1 MKNARL
7 NGASTAP
14 GRVFLKK
21 GREGPVRGG
30 NPWVFSQAIDRVEPV
45 AIEPGARVWVLDAAG
60 ATIGHGYYNPATTIA
75 VRMLALGG
83 EPGPAD
89 IVRCRI
95 EHALKLRERVVGQD
109 TDCYR
114 ILNGDGDGLS
124 GVVVDRYG
132 DVAVMQLLTGG
143 AERMR
148 AEIVEHLNQMISPRA
163 IFERSQGAVR
173 RQEGLE
179 DRVGVI
185 ASAPAREVI
194 VSDVVGENGLREHGV
209 RENGLLMIVDLER
222 GQKTGAF
229 LDQREN
235 RARFGAL
242 AAGARVLDLCCY
254 SGGFAL
260 NALRGGAKE
269 VVAVDTS
276 AHALDCAR
284 RNLELN
290 GYPAGAVRFVHGEA
304 GEFLGRRDELFD
316 LIVLDPPPFARSRA
330 DARRAEHLYVGLN
343 ALALRALSPGGFLMT
358 FSCSSHFCGE
368 DFVRAMRIAEG
379 RSGRRM
385 RLLARLGPGPDHP
398 VLLGHPE
405 GEYLTGV
412 LLRDLG

>member
-1 MKNARL
+1 LKTPRPD
-7 NGASTAP
+7 GASITP
-14 GRVFLKK
+14 GRIFLKK
-21 GREGPVRGG
+21 GRDGPIRGG
-30 NPWVFSQAIDRVEPV
+30 NPWVFSQAIDRVEPS
-45 AIEPGARVWVLDAAG
+45 AIEAGARVWVLDAAG
-60 ATIGHGYYNPATTIA
+60 ATLGHGYCNPATTIA

-83 EPGPAD
+83 EPGPAE
-89 IVRCRI
+89 IIGWRMER
-95 EHALKLRERVVGQD
+95 AWKLRESVIGAD

-114 ILNGDGDGLS
+114 MLNGDGDGLS

-132 DVAVMQLLTGG
+132 DVAVVQLLTAG

-148 AEIVEHLNQMISPRA
+148 NEIVEHLKSMISPRA

-179 DRVGVI
+179 DTVGMIAGAAAGEVSVSEIRV
-185 ASAPAREVI
+185 S
-194 VSDVVGENGLREHGV
+194 ENGIK
-209 RENGLLMIVDLER
+209 MIVDLEH
-222 GQKTGAF
+222 GQKSGAF

-254 SGGFAL
+254 TGGFAL
-260 NALRGGAKE
+260 HALKGGAAE

-276 AHALDCAR
+276 AHALDRAQ

-290 GYPAGAVRFVHGEA
+290 GYPASAVRLVHGEA
-304 GEFLGRRDELFD
+304 GIFLGKRNERFD

-330 DARRAEHLYVGLN
+330 DARRAEHLYVELN
-343 ALALRALSPGGFLMT
+343 ALALGALNPGGFLMT

-368 DFVRAMRIAEG
+368 DFVRAVRIAEG

-412 LLRDLG
+412 LLRDLD

>member
-1 MKNARL
+1 MKNSRPS
-7 NGASTAP
+7 GASTTP
-14 GRVFLKK
+14 TRVFLKK

-45 AIEPGARVWVLDAAG
+45 AIEPGARVWVLDATG
-60 ATIGHGYYNPATTIA
+60 ATLGHGYYNPATTIA

-83 EPGPAD
+83 EPRPAE
-89 IVRCRI
+89 IVGWRI
-95 EHALKLRERVVGQD
+95 KRALKLRERVIGPD

-114 ILNGDGDGLS
+114 MLNGDGDGLS

-132 DVAVMQLLTGG
+132 EVAVVQLLTAG

-148 AEIVEHLNQMISPRA
+148 AEIVEHLNVTISPSA

-179 DRVGVI
+179 DRVGLI
-185 ASAPAREVI
+185 AGASAGEV
-194 VSDVVGENGLREHGV
+194 VV
-209 RENGLLMIVDLER
+209 RENGVRIAADLEH

-242 AAGARVLDLCCY
+242 APGARVLDLCCY
-254 SGGFAL
+254 SGGFVL
-260 NALRGGAKE
+260 NALKGGAKE

-276 AHALDCAR
+276 THALQWAR

-290 GYPAGAVRFVHGEA
+290 GYPPEAVRFVHGEA
-304 GEFLGRRDELFD
+304 GEFLGRRAELFD

-330 DARRAEHLYVGLN
+330 DARRAEHLYVELN
-343 ALALRALSPGGFLMT
+343 ALALEALNPGGFLMS
-358 FSCSSHFCGE
+358 FSCSSHFRGE
-368 DFVRAMRIAEG
+368 DFVRAVRIAEG
-379 RSGRRM
+379 RSARRT
-385 RLLARLGPGPDHP
+385 RLLARLGPGSDHP

-412 LLRDLG
+412 LLRDLD

>member
-1 MKNARL
+1 LNSARP
-7 NGASTAP
+7 NGGASATP

-30 NPWVFSQAIDRVEPV
+30 NPWVFSQAIDRVEPA

-60 ATIGHGYYNPATTIA
+60 ATVGHGYYNPATTIA

-83 EPGPAD
+83 EPGPAE
-89 IVRCRI
+89 IVRWRI
-95 EHALKLRERVVGQD
+95 EHALKLRERVVARD

-132 DVAVMQLLTGG
+132 EIAVMQLLTAG

-148 AEIVEHLNQMISPRA
+148 SEIVEHLNQMISPRA
-163 IFERSQGAVR
+163 ILERSQGAVR

-179 DRVGVI
+179 DRVGVVG
-185 ASAPAREVI
+185 AVAGEPVI
-194 VSDVVGENGLREHGV
+194 NENGV
-209 RENGLLMIVDLER
+209 RENGLLMTVDLER

-254 SGGFAL
+254 TGGFAL
-260 NALRGGAKE
+260 NALKGGAKE
-269 VVAVDTS
+269 IVAVDTS

-284 RNLELN
+284 RNLDLN
-290 GYPAGAVRFVHGEA
+290 GYPSGAVRFMHGEA
-304 GEFLGRRDELFD
+304 GEFLARRDESFD

-330 DARRAEHLYVGLN
+330 DARRAEHLYVELN
-343 ALALRALSPGGFLMT
+343 ALALRALNPGGFLMT

-368 DFVRAMRIAEG
+368 DFIRAIRIAEG

>member
-1 MKNARL
+1 M
-7 NGASTAP
+7 TP

-30 NPWVFSQAIDRVEPV
+30 NPWVFSQAIDRVEPA
-45 AIEPGARVWVLDAAG
+45 AIEPGARVWILDSAG
-60 ATIGHGYYNPATTIA
+60 TTLGHGYYNPTTTIA

-83 EPGPAD
+83 EPGEPGPAE
-89 IVRCRI
+89 IVRSRL
-95 EHALKLRERVVGQD
+95 ERALKLRERVIGPD

-114 ILNGDGDGLS
+114 MLNGDGDSLS

-132 DVAVMQLLTGG
+132 EVAVIQLLTAG

-148 AEIVEHLNQMISPRA
+148 EEIVGHLNLMISARA

-179 DRVGVI
+179 DRVGVLYG
-185 ASAPAREVI
+185 APDDEV
-194 VSDVVGENGLREHGV
+194 VV
-209 RENGLLMIVDLER
+209 RENGVRMLAGLEH
-222 GQKTGAF
+222 GQKTGLF

-235 RARFGAL
+235 RRSFGAL
-242 AAGARVLDLCCY
+242 ATEARVLDLCCY
-254 SGGFAL
+254 AGGFAL
-260 NALRGGAKE
+260 HALKGGAKE
-269 VVAVDTS
+269 TVAVDTS
-276 AHALDCAR
+276 ERALGWAR

-290 GYPAGAVRFVHGEA
+290 GYPPDAIRFVHGEA
-304 GEFLGRRDELFD
+304 GDFLGHSDQRFD

-330 DARRAEHLYVGLN
+330 DARRAEHLYVELN
-343 ALALRALSPGGFLMT
+343 ALALAALNPGGFLMT

-368 DFVRAMRIAEG
+368 DFVRAVRIAEG
-379 RSGRRM
+379 RAGRRM
-385 RLLARLGPGPDHP
+385 RLLARLGPGSDHP

>member
-1 MKNARL
+1 M
-7 NGASTAP
+7 
-14 GRVFLKK
+14 
-21 GREGPVRGG
+21 RGG

-45 AIEPGARVWVLDAAG
+45 AIEPGGRVWVLDAAG
-60 ATIGHGYYNPATTIA
+60 ATLGHGYYNPATTIA

-83 EPGPAD
+83 EPGPAE
-89 IVRCRI
+89 IVHWRI
-95 EHALKLRERVVGQD
+95 ERALKLRERVVGSD

-132 DVAVMQLLTGG
+132 EVAVVQLLTAG

-148 AEIVEHLNQMISPRA
+148 AEIVEHVNLMISPRA

-173 RQEGLE
+173 HQEGLE
-179 DRVGVI
+179 DRVGAI
-185 ASAPAREVI
+185 AGTPAGEVM
-194 VSDVVGENGLREHGV
+194 VMENGV
-209 RENGLLMIVDLER
+209 RIAADLEH

-254 SGGFAL
+254 TGGFAL
-260 NALRGGAKE
+260 NALKGGAKD

-276 AHALDCAR
+276 VQALQWAR

-290 GYPAGAVRFVHGEA
+290 GYPPDAVRFVHGEA
-304 GEFLGRRDELFD
+304 GELLGKRDERFD

-330 DARRAEHLYVGLN
+330 DARRAEHLYVELN
-343 ALALRALSPGGFLMT
+343 ALAIGALSPGGFLMT
-358 FSCSSHFCGE
+358 FSCSSHFRGE
-368 DFVRAMRIAEG
+368 DFVRAVRIAEG

-405 GEYLTGV
+405 GEYLSGV
-412 LLRDLG
+412 LLRDLGWII

>member
-1 MKNARL
+1 M
-7 NGASTAP
+7 
-14 GRVFLKK
+14 
-21 GREGPVRGG
+21 
-30 NPWVFSQAIDRVEPV
+30 DR
-45 AIEPGARVWVLDAAG
+45 
-60 ATIGHGYYNPATTIA
+60 
-75 VRMLALGG
+75 
-83 EPGPAD
+83 
-89 IVRCRI
+89 
-95 EHALKLRERVVGQD
+95 ALKLRERVVGSD

-114 ILNGDGDGLS
+114 MLNGDGDGLS

-132 DVAVMQLLTGG
+132 AVAVVQLLTAG

-148 AEIVEHLNQMISPRA
+148 AEIVEHLNLMISPRA

-179 DRVGVI
+179 DRVGMM
-185 ASAPAREVI
+185 AGAPAGELVMSENGMR
-194 VSDVVGENGLREHGV
+194 ENGLR
-209 RENGLLMIVDLER
+209 MIADLEH

-242 AAGARVLDLCCY
+242 AAGACVLDLCCY
-254 SGGFAL
+254 TGGFAL
-260 NALRGGAKE
+260 NALKGGAKE
-269 VVAVDTS
+269 IVAVDTS
-276 AHALDCAR
+276 THALDWAR
-284 RNLELN
+284 RNLVLN
-290 GYPAGAVRFVHGEA
+290 GYPPGAIRFVHGEA
-304 GEFLGRRDELFD
+304 GELLGKRDELFD
-316 LIVLDPPPFARSRA
+316 LIVLDPPPFARGRA
-330 DARRAEHLYVGLN
+330 DARRAEHLYVELN
-343 ALALRALSPGGFLMT
+343 ALALGALNPGGFLMT

-368 DFVRAMRIAEG
+368 DFVRAVRIAEG

>member
-1 MKNARL
+1 LKASQR
-7 NGASTAP
+7 NGASIAP
-14 GRVFLKK
+14 GRVVLKK
-21 GREGPVRGG
+21 DREGPVRGG

-45 AIEPGARVWVLDAAG
+45 GIERGARVWVLDAAG
-60 ATIGHGYYNPATTIA
+60 ATLGHGYYNPATTIA

-83 EPGPAD
+83 EPGPAE
-89 IVRCRI
+89 IVRWRI
-95 EHALKLRERVVGQD
+95 ERALELRERVVGAA

-124 GVVVDRYG
+124 GVVLDRYG
-132 DVAVMQLLTGG
+132 DVAVMQLLTAG

-148 AEIVEHLNQMISPRA
+148 EEIVEHLNLMISPRA

-185 ASAPAREVI
+185 AGTPAGEVV
-194 VSDVVGENGLREHGV
+194 VSENGV
-209 RENGLLMIVDLER
+209 RIAADLEH

-254 SGGFAL
+254 TGGFAL
-260 NALRGGAKE
+260 NALKGGAKE

-276 AHALDCAR
+276 AQALQWAR

-290 GYPAGAVRFVHGEA
+290 DYPPDTVRFVHGEA
-304 GEFLGRRDELFD
+304 GELLGRRDERFD

-330 DARRAEHLYVGLN
+330 DARRAEHLYVELN
-343 ALALRALSPGGFLMT
+343 ALAIGALGPGGCLMT
-358 FSCSSHFCGE
+358 FSCSSHFRGE
-368 DFVRAMRIAEG
+368 DFVRAVRIAEG
-379 RSGRRM
+379 RAKRRM

>member
-1 MKNARL
+1 MKTPRPD
-7 NGASTAP
+7 GASITP
-14 GRVFLKK
+14 GRIFLKK
-21 GREGPVRGG
+21 GRDGPIRGG
-30 NPWVFSQAIDRVEPV
+30 NPWVFSQAIDRVEPS
-45 AIEPGARVWVLDAAG
+45 AIEAGARVWVLDAAG
-60 ATIGHGYYNPATTIA
+60 ATLGHGYCNPATTIA

-83 EPGPAD
+83 EPGPAE
-89 IVRCRI
+89 IIGWRMER
-95 EHALKLRERVVGQD
+95 AWKLRESVIGAD

-114 ILNGDGDGLS
+114 MLNGDGDGLS

-132 DVAVMQLLTGG
+132 DVAVVQLLTAG

-148 AEIVEHLNQMISPRA
+148 NEIVEHLKSMISPRA

-179 DRVGVI
+179 DTVGMIAGAAAGEVSVSEIRV
-185 ASAPAREVI
+185 S
-194 VSDVVGENGLREHGV
+194 ENGIK
-209 RENGLLMIVDLER
+209 MIVDLEH
-222 GQKTGAF
+222 GQKSGAF
-229 LDQREN
+229 LDQRES

-254 SGGFAL
+254 TGGFAL
-260 NALRGGAKE
+260 HALKGGAAE

-276 AHALDCAR
+276 AHALDRAQ

-290 GYPAGAVRFVHGEA
+290 GYPASAVRLVHGEA
-304 GEFLGRRDELFD
+304 GIFLGKRNERFD

-330 DARRAEHLYVGLN
+330 DARRAEHLYVELN
-343 ALALRALSPGGFLMT
+343 ALALGALNPGGFLMT

-368 DFVRAMRIAEG
+368 DFVRAVRIAEG

-412 LLRDLG
+412 LLRDLD

>member
-1 MKNARL
+1 M
-7 NGASTAP
+7 TP

-30 NPWVFSQAIDRVEPV
+30 NPWVFSQAIDRVEPA
-45 AIEPGARVWVLDAAG
+45 AIEPGARVWILDSSG
-60 ATIGHGYYNPATTIA
+60 ATLGHGYYNPATTIA
-75 VRMLALGG
+75 VRMLALGS
-83 EPGPAD
+83 EPAPAE
-89 IVRCRI
+89 IVRWRL
-95 EHALKLRERVVGQD
+95 ERALKLRERVIGPG
-109 TDCYR
+109 TDCCR
-114 ILNGDGDGLS
+114 MLNGDGDGLS

-132 DVAVMQLLTGG
+132 EVVVMQLLTAG

-148 AEIVEHLNQMISPRA
+148 DEIVGHLNLMISPRT

-179 DRVGVI
+179 DRVDVLYG
-185 ASAPAREVI
+185 APADEVV
-194 VSDVVGENGLREHGV
+194 VSENGVRMLASLEH
-209 RENGLLMIVDLER
+209 
-222 GQKTGAF
+222 GQKTGLF

-242 AAGARVLDLCCY
+242 ASDARVLDLCCY
-254 SGGFAL
+254 AGGFAL
-260 NALRGGAKE
+260 NALKGGAKE
-269 VVAVDTS
+269 IISVDTS
-276 AHALDCAR
+276 ERALGWSR

-290 GYPAGAVRFVHGEA
+290 GYPPDAIRFVHGEA
-304 GEFLGRRDELFD
+304 GEFLGKRDERFD
-316 LIVLDPPPFARSRA
+316 LIALDPPPFARSRA
-330 DARRAEHLYVGLN
+330 DARRAEHLYVELN
-343 ALALRALSPGGFLMT
+343 ALALGALNPGGFLMT

-368 DFVRAMRIAEG
+368 DFVRAVRIAEG

>member
-1 MKNARL
+1 LA
-7 NGASTAP
+7 AP
-14 GRVFLKK
+14 GRLFLKK

-30 NPWVFSQAIDRVEPV
+30 NPWVFSQAIDRVEPL
-45 AIEPGARVWVLDAAG
+45 AIDPGARVWVLDAAG
-60 ATIGHGYYNPATTIA
+60 ATIGHGYYNPTTTIA

-83 EPGPAD
+83 EPGPAE
-89 IVRCRI
+89 IVRWRI
-95 EHALKLRERVVGQD
+95 EHALKLRERVVGPD

-132 DVAVMQLLTGG
+132 EVAAMQLLTAG

-163 IFERSQGAVR
+163 ILERSQGAVR

-179 DRVGVI
+179 DRVG
-185 ASAPAREVI
+185 I
-194 VSDVVGENGLREHGV
+194 VGGALSGEAVMNENGV
-209 RENGLLMIVDLER
+209 RENGLLMTVDLER

-242 AAGARVLDLCCY
+242 AGGARVLDLCCY
-254 SGGFAL
+254 TGGFAL
-260 NALRGGAKE
+260 NALKGGAKE
-269 VVAVDTS
+269 IVAVDTS
-276 AHALDCAR
+276 MHALDRAR

-290 GYPAGAVRFVHGEA
+290 GYPSGAVGLVHGEA
-304 GEFLGRRDELFD
+304 GEFLARRDELFD

-330 DARRAEHLYVGLN
+330 DARRAEHLYVELN
-343 ALALRALSPGGFLMT
+343 ALALRALNPGGFLMT
-358 FSCSSHFCGE
+358 FSCSAHFCGE
-368 DFVRAMRIAEG
+368 DFLRAMRIAEG

-405 GEYLTGV
+405 GEYLTGM

>member
-1 MKNARL
+1 LKSSRP
-7 NGASTAP
+7 NGASTTP

-30 NPWVFSQAIDRVEPV
+30 NPWVFSQAIDRVDPG
-45 AIEPGARVWVLDAAG
+45 AIEPGARVWVLDSAG
-60 ATIGHGYYNPATTIA
+60 ATIGHGYYNPATTIT
-75 VRMLALGG
+75 VRMLALSG
-83 EPGPAD
+83 EPAPAE
-89 IVRCRI
+89 IVRWRI
-95 EHALKLRERVVGQD
+95 EHALKLRERVVAPD

-132 DVAVMQLLTGG
+132 EVAVMQLLTAG

-148 AEIVEHLNQMISPRA
+148 AEIVEHLNQLISPRA
-163 IFERSQGAVR
+163 ILERSQGAVR

-185 ASAPAREVI
+185 AGAP
-194 VSDVVGENGLREHGV
+194 VGEAVMNENRV
-209 RENGLLMIVDLER
+209 RENGLSMSVDLER

-229 LDQREN
+229 LDQRKN

-254 SGGFAL
+254 TGGFAL
-260 NALRGGAKE
+260 NALKGSAKE
-269 VVAVDTS
+269 IVAVDTS

-284 RNLELN
+284 RNLGLN
-290 GYPAGAVRFVHGEA
+290 GYPSSAIRFVHGEA
-304 GEFLGRRDELFD
+304 GEYLGRRDEPFD

-330 DARRAEHLYVGLN
+330 DARRAEHLYVELN
-343 ALALRALSPGGFLMT
+343 ALALRALNPGGFLMT

-405 GEYLTGV
+405 GEYLTGA

>member
-1 MKNARL
+1 M
-7 NGASTAP
+7 TP

-30 NPWVFSQAIDRVEPV
+30 NPWVFSQAIDRVEPA
-45 AIEPGARVWVLDAAG
+45 AIEPGERVWILDSAG
-60 ATIGHGYYNPATTIA
+60 ATLGHGYYNPATTIA

-83 EPGPAD
+83 EPGPAE
-89 IVRCRI
+89 IVRWRL
-95 EHALKLRERVVGQD
+95 ERALKLRERVIGPG

-114 ILNGDGDGLS
+114 MLNGDGDGLS

-132 DVAVMQLLTGG
+132 EVAVMQLLTAG

-148 AEIVEHLNQMISPRA
+148 DEIVGHLNLMISPRT

-179 DRVGVI
+179 DRVGVLYGP
-185 ASAPAREVI
+185 PADEVV
-194 VSDVVGENGLREHGV
+194 VSENGVRMLASLEH
-209 RENGLLMIVDLER
+209 
-222 GQKTGAF
+222 GQKTGLF

-242 AAGARVLDLCCY
+242 ATGARVLDLCCY
-254 SGGFAL
+254 AGGFAL
-260 NALRGGAKE
+260 NALKGGAKE
-269 VVAVDTS
+269 TVAGDTS
-276 AHALDCAR
+276 ERALGWAR

-290 GYPAGAVRFVHGEA
+290 GYPPDAIRFVHGEA
-304 GEFLGRRDELFD
+304 GDFLGKRDERFD
-316 LIVLDPPPFARSRA
+316 LIALDPPPFARSRA
-330 DARRAEHLYVGLN
+330 DARRAEHLYVELN
-343 ALALRALSPGGFLMT
+343 ALTLGALNPGGFLMT

-368 DFVRAMRIAEG
+368 DFVRATRIAEG

>member
-1 MKNARL
+1 M
-7 NGASTAP
+7 TP
-14 GRVFLKK
+14 GWVFLKK

-30 NPWVFSQAIDRVEPV
+30 NPWVFSQAIDRVEPA
-45 AIEPGARVWVLDAAG
+45 AIEPGARVWILDSAG
-60 ATIGHGYYNPATTIA
+60 ATLGHGYYNPATTIA

-83 EPGPAD
+83 EPGPAE
-89 IVRCRI
+89 IVRWRL
-95 EHALKLRERVVGQD
+95 ERALKLRERVIGPG

-114 ILNGDGDGLS
+114 MLNGDGDGLS

-132 DVAVMQLLTGG
+132 EVAVMQLLTAG

-148 AEIVEHLNQMISPRA
+148 DEIVGHLNLMISPRT

-179 DRVGVI
+179 DRVGVLYG
-185 ASAPAREVI
+185 APADEVV
-194 VSDVVGENGLREHGV
+194 VSENGVRMLASLEH
-209 RENGLLMIVDLER
+209 
-222 GQKTGAF
+222 GQKTGLF

-242 AAGARVLDLCCY
+242 ATGARVLDLCCY
-254 SGGFAL
+254 AGGFAL
-260 NALRGGAKE
+260 NALKGGAKE
-269 VVAVDTS
+269 TVAVDTS
-276 AHALDCAR
+276 ERALGWAR
-284 RNLELN
+284 RNLQIN
-290 GYPAGAVRFVHGEA
+290 GYPADAIRFVHGEA
-304 GEFLGRRDELFD
+304 GEFLGKRDERFD
-316 LIVLDPPPFARSRA
+316 LIALDPPPFARSRA
-330 DARRAEHLYVGLN
+330 DARRAEHLYVELN
-343 ALALRALSPGGFLMT
+343 ALALGALNPGGFLMT

-368 DFVRAMRIAEG
+368 DFVRAARIAEG

>member
-1 MKNARL
+1 MKTPRPD
-7 NGASTAP
+7 GASITP
-14 GRVFLKK
+14 GRIFLKK
-21 GREGPVRGG
+21 GRDGPIRGG
-30 NPWVFSQAIDRVEPV
+30 NPWVFSQAMDRVEPS
-45 AIEPGARVWVLDAAG
+45 AIEAGARVWVLDAAG
-60 ATIGHGYYNPATTIA
+60 ATLGHGYYNPATTIA

-83 EPGPAD
+83 EPGPAE
-89 IVRCRI
+89 IISWRM
-95 EHALKLRERVVGQD
+95 EHALKLREHVIGTG

-132 DVAVMQLLTGG
+132 DVAVIQLLTAG

-148 AEIVEHLNQMISPRA
+148 NEIVEHLQSMTSPRA

-179 DRVGVI
+179 DTVGMIAGAAAGEVSVSEIRV
-185 ASAPAREVI
+185 S
-194 VSDVVGENGLREHGV
+194 ENGIK
-209 RENGLLMIVDLER
+209 MIVDLER
-222 GQKTGAF
+222 GQKSGAF

-254 SGGFAL
+254 TGGFAL
-260 NALRGGAKE
+260 HALKGGAAE

-276 AHALDCAR
+276 AHALDRAQ
-284 RNLELN
+284 RNLEVN
-290 GYPAGAVRFVHGEA
+290 GYPASAVRLVHGEA
-304 GEFLGRRDELFD
+304 GVFLGQRTENFD

-330 DARRAEHLYVGLN
+330 DARRAEHLYVELN
-343 ALALRALSPGGFLMT
+343 ALALGALTPGGCLMT

-368 DFVRAMRIAEG
+368 DFVRAVRIAEG

-412 LLRDLG
+412 LLRDLR

>member
-1 MKNARL
+1 MAGRGQLKSPRL
-7 NGASTAP
+7 NNAQVTP

-30 NPWVFSQAIDRVEPV
+30 NPWIFSQAIDRVEPA
-45 AIEPGARVWVLDAAG
+45 AIEPGARVWILDNAG
-60 ATIGHGYYNPATTIA
+60 ATLGHGYYNPATTIA

-83 EPGPAD
+83 EPGPAE
-89 IVRCRI
+89 IVRWRL
-95 EHALKLRERVVGQD
+95 ERALKLRERVIGPG

-114 ILNGDGDGLS
+114 MLNGDGDGLS

-132 DVAVMQLLTGG
+132 EVAVMQLLTAG

-148 AEIVEHLNQMISPRA
+148 EEIVGHLNLMISPRT

-173 RQEGLE
+173 RQESLE
-179 DRVGVI
+179 DRVGLLYGV
-185 ASAPAREVI
+185 PTDEVV
-194 VSDVVGENGLREHGV
+194 VSENGVRILASLEH
-209 RENGLLMIVDLER
+209 
-222 GQKTGAF
+222 GQKTGLF

-235 RARFGAL
+235 RERFGTL
-242 AAGARVLDLCCY
+242 AIGARVLDLCCY
-254 SGGFAL
+254 AGGFAL
-260 NALRGGAKE
+260 NALKGGAKE
-269 VVAVDTS
+269 AVAVDTS
-276 AHALDCAR
+276 ERALGWAR

-290 GYPAGAVRFVHGEA
+290 GYPADAVLFVHGEA
-304 GEFLGRRDELFD
+304 GDFLGHRDQRFD
-316 LIVLDPPPFARSRA
+316 LIALDPPPFARSRA
-330 DARRAEHLYVGLN
+330 DARRAEHLYVELN
-343 ALALRALSPGGFLMT
+343 ALALGALNPGGVLMT

-368 DFVRAMRIAEG
+368 DFVRAVRIAEG
-379 RSGRRM
+379 RAGRRM

>member
-1 MKNARL
+1 
-7 NGASTAP
+7 
-14 GRVFLKK
+14 
-21 GREGPVRGG
+21 
-30 NPWVFSQAIDRVEPV
+30 
-45 AIEPGARVWVLDAAG
+45 
-60 ATIGHGYYNPATTIA
+60 
-75 VRMLALGG
+75 MLALGG
-83 EPGPAD
+83 EPGPAE
-89 IVRCRI
+89 IVRWRI
-95 EHALKLRERVVGQD
+95 ERALELRERVVRDG

-124 GVVVDRYG
+124 GVVLDRYG
-132 DVAVMQLLTGG
+132 DVAVMQLLTAG

-148 AEIVEHLNQMISPRA
+148 EELVEHLNLTISPRA

-185 ASAPAREVI
+185 AGTPAGEVV
-194 VSDVVGENGLREHGV
+194 VSENGV
-209 RENGLLMIVDLER
+209 RIAADLEH

-254 SGGFAL
+254 TGGFAL
-260 NALRGGAKE
+260 NALKGGAKE

-276 AHALDCAR
+276 AQALQWAR

-290 GYPAGAVRFVHGEA
+290 DYPPDAVRFVHGEA
-304 GEFLGRRDELFD
+304 GDLLGRRDERFD

-330 DARRAEHLYVGLN
+330 DARRAEHLYVELN
-343 ALALRALSPGGFLMT
+343 ALAIGALSPGGFLMT
-358 FSCSSHFCGE
+358 FSCSSHFRGE
-368 DFVRAMRIAEG
+368 DFVRAVRIAEG
-379 RSGRRM
+379 RAKRRM

>member
-1 MKNARL
+1 M
-7 NGASTAP
+7 TP

-30 NPWVFSQAIDRVEPV
+30 NPWVFSQAIDRVEPA
-45 AIEPGARVWVLDAAG
+45 AIEPGARVWILDNAG
-60 ATIGHGYYNPATTIA
+60 ATLGHGYYNPATTIA

-83 EPGPAD
+83 EPGPAE
-89 IVRCRI
+89 IVRWRL
-95 EHALKLRERVVGQD
+95 ERALKLRAWVIGPG
-109 TDCYR
+109 TDCCR
-114 ILNGDGDGLS
+114 MLNGDGDGLS

-132 DVAVMQLLTGG
+132 ETAVVQLLTAG
-143 AERMR
+143 AARMR
-148 AEIVEHLNQMISPRA
+148 EEIVGHLNLMISPRA

-179 DRVGVI
+179 DRVGVLYG
-185 ASAPAREVI
+185 APADEVV
-194 VSDVVGENGLREHGV
+194 VSENGV
-209 RENGLLMIVDLER
+209 RMLASLEY
-222 GQKTGAF
+222 GQKTGLF

-242 AAGARVLDLCCY
+242 ASGARVLDLCCY
-254 SGGFAL
+254 AGGFAL
-260 NALRGGAKE
+260 NALKGGAKE
-269 VVAVDTS
+269 TVALDTS
-276 AHALDCAR
+276 ERALGWAR

-290 GYPAGAVRFVHGEA
+290 GYPPDAIRFVHGEA
-304 GEFLGRRDELFD
+304 GEFLGKRDERFD
-316 LIVLDPPPFARSRA
+316 LIVLDPPPLARSRA
-330 DARRAEHLYVGLN
+330 DARRAEHLYVELN
-343 ALALRALSPGGFLMT
+343 ALALGALNPGGFLMT

-368 DFVRAMRIAEG
+368 DFVRAVRIAEG

>member
-1 MKNARL
+1 MNSARP
-7 NGASTAP
+7 NGASATP

-30 NPWVFSQAIDRVEPV
+30 NPWVFSQAIDRVEPA

-83 EPGPAD
+83 EPGPAE
-89 IVRCRI
+89 IVRWRI
-95 EHALKLRERVVGQD
+95 EHALKLRGRVVAPD

-132 DVAVMQLLTGG
+132 EIAVMQLLTAGV
-143 AERMR
+143 ERMR
-148 AEIVEHLNQMISPRA
+148 TEIVGHLNQMISPRA
-163 IFERSQGAVR
+163 ILERSQGAVR

-185 ASAPAREVI
+185 AGAVA
-194 VSDVVGENGLREHGV
+194 GEPVMNENGV
-209 RENGLLMIVDLER
+209 RENGLLMTVDVER

-254 SGGFAL
+254 TGGFAL
-260 NALRGGAKE
+260 NALKGGAKE
-269 VVAVDTS
+269 IVAVDTS

-290 GYPAGAVRFVHGEA
+290 GYPSGAVRFMHGEA
-304 GEFLGRRDELFD
+304 GEFLARRDESFD

-330 DARRAEHLYVGLN
+330 DARRAEHLYVELN
-343 ALALRALSPGGFLMT
+343 ALALRTLNPGGFLMT

-368 DFVRAMRIAEG
+368 DFIRAIRIAEG

-398 VLLGHPE
+398 ALLGHPE

>member
-1 MKNARL
+1 MKTPRPD
-7 NGASTAP
+7 GASITP
-14 GRVFLKK
+14 GRIFLKK
-21 GREGPVRGG
+21 GRDGPIRGG
-30 NPWVFSQAIDRVEPV
+30 NPWVFSQAIDRVEPS
-45 AIEPGARVWVLDAAG
+45 AIEAGARVWVLDAAG
-60 ATIGHGYYNPATTIA
+60 ATLGHGYCNPATTIA

-83 EPGPAD
+83 EPGPAE
-89 IVRCRI
+89 IIGWRMER
-95 EHALKLRERVVGQD
+95 AWKLRESVIGAD

-114 ILNGDGDGLS
+114 MLNGDGDGLS

-132 DVAVMQLLTGG
+132 DVAVVQLLTAG

-148 AEIVEHLNQMISPRA
+148 NEIVEHLKSMISPRA

-179 DRVGVI
+179 DTVGMIAGAAAGEVSVNEIRV
-185 ASAPAREVI
+185 S
-194 VSDVVGENGLREHGV
+194 ENGIK
-209 RENGLLMIVDLER
+209 MIVDLEH
-222 GQKTGAF
+222 GQKSGAF

-254 SGGFAL
+254 TGGFAL
-260 NALRGGAKE
+260 HALKGGAAE

-276 AHALDCAR
+276 AHALDRAQ

-290 GYPAGAVRFVHGEA
+290 GYPASAVRLVHGEA
-304 GEFLGRRDELFD
+304 GIFLGKRNERFD

-330 DARRAEHLYVGLN
+330 DARRAEHLYVELN
-343 ALALRALSPGGFLMT
+343 ALALGALNPGGFLMT

-368 DFVRAMRIAEG
+368 DFVRAVRIAEG

-412 LLRDLG
+412 LLRDLD

>member
-1 MKNARL
+1 
-7 NGASTAP
+7 
-14 GRVFLKK
+14 
-21 GREGPVRGG
+21 
-30 NPWVFSQAIDRVEPV
+30 
-45 AIEPGARVWVLDAAG
+45 
-60 ATIGHGYYNPATTIA
+60 
-75 VRMLALGG
+75 MLALGG
-83 EPGPAD
+83 EPAPAE
-89 IVRCRI
+89 IVRWRI
-95 EHALKLRERVVGQD
+95 ERASKLRERVVGAV
-109 TDCYR
+109 TNCYR

-132 DVAVMQLLTGG
+132 EVAVMQLLTAG

-148 AEIVEHLNQMISPRA
+148 GEIVEHLNQLISPRA
-163 IFERSQGAVR
+163 ILERSQGAVR
-173 RQEGLE
+173 RQEGLD
-179 DRVGVI
+179 DRVGVV
-185 ASAPAREVI
+185 AGAPA
-194 VSDVVGENGLREHGV
+194 GEAVMNENRV
-209 RENGLLMIVDLER
+209 RENGLSMTVDLER

-254 SGGFAL
+254 TGGFAL
-260 NALRGGAKE
+260 NALKGGAKE
-269 VVAVDTS
+269 IVAVDTS
-276 AHALDCAR
+276 THALDCAR

-290 GYPAGAVRFVHGEA
+290 GYPSGAVRFVHGEA
-304 GEFLGRRDELFD
+304 GEYLGRRDELFD

-330 DARRAEHLYVGLN
+330 DARRAEHLYVELN